1 MAKTKSRYLS
11 PVLVVVGAGSVG
23 VAVLDGELLV
33 EGWRVGRVVEGTRF
47 VGFGGRG
54 WGRDEDPDEGELGRK
69 GLWA

>member
-23 VAVLDGELLV
+23 AVVSGGGLL
-33 EGWRVGRVVEGTRF
+33 EGWRGGRVVEGTRF

-54 WGRDEDPDEGELGRK
+54 WGRDEDPDEGELGRR